1 MRKGTSI
8 ALVLVL
14 VAIFTAA
21 IIQFL
26 IIGI

>member
-1 MRKGTSI
+1 VRKGTSI
-8 ALVLVL
+8 ALALVL

-21 IIQFL
+21 IVQFL

>member
-1 MRKGTSI
+1 MRRGTSI
-8 ALVLVL
+8 TLVALL

-26 IIGI
+26 IIGK

>member
-8 ALVLVL
+8 ALALVL

-26 IIGI
+26 IVGI